1 MASDKNIITVAATI
15 AAPVEIVWQLF
26 TEAEHITRWNNASPE
41 WHTPKAE
48 NDLRREGRFTYT
60 MAARDGSMSF
70 DFGGTYTEVITNKSI
85 KYILDDGRTVE
96 LIFEDLDDTT
106 IITEK
111 FQPENTN
118 PIEMQQGGWQ
128 AILNNFRAYAEGQ

>member
-1 MASDKNIITVAATI
+1 MASNIITVKTTV

-26 TEAEHITRWNNASPE
+26 TEPEHITQWNNASPE

-48 NDLRREGRFTYT
+48 NDLRPEGRFTYT

-70 DFGGTYTEVITNKSI
+70 DFSGTYTEVIENKSI
-85 KYILDDGRTVE
+85 KYIIDDERTVE
-96 LIFEDLDDTT
+96 LIFEDMDDTT

-111 FQPENTN
+111 FQPETTN
-118 PIEMQQGGWQ
+118 PIEMQQMGWQ
-128 AILNNFRAYAEGQ
+128 AILDNFKVYAEGE

>member
-1 MASDKNIITVAATI
+1 MASNIITVKTTV

-26 TEAEHITRWNNASPE
+26 TEPEHISQWNNASPE

-48 NDLRREGRFTYT
+48 NDLRPEGRFTYT

-70 DFGGTYTEVITNKSI
+70 DFSGTYTEVIENKSI
-85 KYILDDGRTVE
+85 KYIIDDERTVE
-96 LIFEDLDDTT
+96 LIFEDMDDTT

-111 FQPENTN
+111 FQPETTN
-118 PIEMQQGGWQ
+118 PIEMQRIGWQ
-128 AILNNFRAYAEGQ
+128 AILDNFKVYAEGQ

>member
-26 TEAEHITRWNNASPE
+26 TEPEHITQWNNASPE

-48 NDLRREGRFTYT
+48 NDLRPEGRFTYT

-70 DFGGTYTEVITNKSI
+70 DFSGTYTEVIENKSI
-85 KYILDDGRTVE
+85 KYIIDDERTVE
-96 LIFEDLDDTT
+96 LIFEDMDDTT

-111 FQPENTN
+111 FQPETTN
-118 PIEMQQGGWQ
+118 PIEMQRIGWQ
-128 AILNNFRAYAEGQ
+128 AILDNFKVYAEGQ